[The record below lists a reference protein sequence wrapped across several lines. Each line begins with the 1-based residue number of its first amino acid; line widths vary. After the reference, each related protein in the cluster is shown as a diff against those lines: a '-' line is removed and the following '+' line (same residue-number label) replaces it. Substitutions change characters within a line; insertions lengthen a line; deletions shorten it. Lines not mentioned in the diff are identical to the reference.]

1 MDVKIASASHNTLHF
16 AAAFGAGG
24 LLSLMVLFN
33 GTLAAYGS
41 LLFASWVPH
50 LTGTVAALL
59 ILIALRPKRA
69 APTRPPLWAYLGGV
83 SGAVTV
89 MLTSAT
95 LNSALA
101 LSGTIALGLAGQMI
115 FSLFADVRGLF
126 GLPKRMPTGRDYAAL
141 TLITAGSLIL
151 IFFGGSG

>member
-1 MDVKIASASHNTLHF
+1 MSQPSQSKQLGYF

-41 LLFASWVPH
+41 LFFASWVPH

-59 ILIALRPKRA
+59 FLMILRPKRA
-69 APTRPPLWAYLGGV
+69 ETARPPLWVYLGGI
-83 SGAVTV
+83 SGGVTV

-101 LSGTIALGLAGQMI
+101 LSGTIALGLAGQMV
-115 FSLFADVRGLF
+115 FSLFADMRGLL
-126 GLPKRMPTGRDYAAL
+126 GLPQRTPTARDYLAL
-141 TLITAGSLIL
+141 SFIIAGSLIL
-151 IFFGGSG
+151 IFFGSGT